1 MVRDTFST
9 ARDFMRRRKF
19 SDAITVLQNGGKYYD
34 RTFDYWL
41 LLGIAYL
48 YSGDAGSAW
57 VNFESARK
65 IKMIDVNLLLGQAA
79 IFLRR
84 GDTDRAIQYYLDSL
98 EYDPKNKIAKKA
110 LEFLRT
116 KGDYNIICRWAET
129 GKLERFYP
137 PIGVNYSRIIKIL
150 LTFVILAA
158 VAFFGF
164 TRFTFIKKNV
174 MQGTSERA
182 NLSSIVLSDEELHNA
197 RVPDSNNGNYRYIL
211 ENKEITGSY
220 ADALKYFHSYR
231 DNAAQ
236 IEVNRIIGSNA
247 SEEVKQK
254 AQLLGSYL
262 YDTEPTFDTLTD
274 SPPYVDVAKDP
285 LLYSG
290 CFVVWAGR
298 VSNAR
303 VTENGYRCDLLVG
316 YDTME
321 RVEGIVPVR
330 FAFSPDISSDRPV
343 TMLARIVVENNRLQL
358 EGKAIYQ
365 SVGGAL
371 TTPQ

>member
-1 MVRDTFST
+1 MGRDTFSN

-19 SDAITVLQNGGKYYD
+19 SDAITVLQSGEKYYD

-41 LLGIAYL
+41 LLGTAYL

-57 VNFESARK
+57 ANFEAARK
-65 IKMIDVNLLLGQAA
+65 IKMTDVNLLLGQAA

-84 GDTDRAIQYYLDSL
+84 GDTDRALQYYLDSL
-98 EYDPKNKIAKKA
+98 EYDPKNKIAKRA
-110 LEFLRT
+110 LEFLRVN
-116 KGDYNIICRWAET
+116 GDYNTICRWAET

-137 PIGVNYSRIIKIL
+137 PIGFNYGRVIKIFMAFVVL
-150 LTFVILAA
+150 AGAAFFVLPRLTF
-158 VAFFGF
+158 
-164 TRFTFIKKNV
+164 TKKNV

-182 NLSSIVLSDEELHNA
+182 DLSSIVLSENELHNA
-197 RVPDSNNGNYRYIL
+197 RVLDSNNGNYRYIL

-247 SEEVKQK
+247 SAEIKQK
-254 AQLLGSYL
+254 AQILSSYL
-262 YDTEPTFDTLTD
+262 YNTEPTFDTLTD

-330 FAFSPDISSDRPV
+330 FVFSPDISSDRPV